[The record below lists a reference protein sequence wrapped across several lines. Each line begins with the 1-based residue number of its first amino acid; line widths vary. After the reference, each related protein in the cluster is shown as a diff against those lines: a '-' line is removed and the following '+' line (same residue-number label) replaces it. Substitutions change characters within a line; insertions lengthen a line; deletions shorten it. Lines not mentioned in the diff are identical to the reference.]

1 MRNAGLD
8 KAPLQA
14 VFYPLIP
21 IPGAPLWSPPRG
33 LQFVLRSAKA
43 DVAQL
48 VPAARRAMAGLDP
61 SVALAHPRTLVE
73 IVERS
78 RVRVAFS
85 MLILVAAALMALVL
99 SAVGIY
105 GVITYVVGQRRVEI
119 GIRMVLGAQRQE
131 VARLVA
137 MQSLRLAAL
146 GVGFGL
152 AGALVANRL
161 LRTLLYEVSPTD
173 PVTLAGASV
182 ALVLVAAGAGW
193 IPARRAARISPL
205 EAMR

>member
-1 MRNAGLD
+1 
-8 KAPLQA
+8 

-21 IPGAPLWSPPRG
+21 IPGASLWSPARG
-33 LQFVLRSAKA
+33 LRFVLRSSTS

-48 VPAARRAMAGLDP
+48 VPAARATIAELDP
-61 SVALAHPRTLVE
+61 GVALAHPRTLVE
-73 IVERS
+73 IVERA

-85 MLILVAAALMALVL
+85 MLLLVAAALMALVL

-119 GIRMVLGAQRQE
+119 GIRMALGAQREE
-131 VARLVA
+131 VVRLVA
-137 MQSLRLAAL
+137 MQSLRLASL
-146 GVGFGL
+146 GIGIGL
-152 AGALVANRL
+152 AGAVLANRL

-173 PVTLAGASV
+173 PMTLGVVSL
-182 ALVLVAAGAGW
+182 ALATVAAGAGW
-193 IPARRAARISPL
+193 IPARRAARISPV